1 MTGATFA
8 SPIRC
13 EPARSHSPDFT
24 TKMIA
29 EAMEQFCDAVD
40 LAGQGKSTT
49 IT

>member
-1 MTGATFA
+1 
-8 SPIRC
+8 
-13 EPARSHSPDFT
+13 
-24 TKMIA
+24 MIA